1 MPSVDGK
8 KYLVF
13 LTDGEPQWN
22 EIYSDLTNPG
32 HYSASGWVDQNRL
45 GLINR
50 RSRTEIVSAMASRF
64 LSACKAARDN
74 GITVIT
80 IGYAMS
86 ATNAEY
92 MRQCASSP
100 DLFFNNVGA
109 GDIKPLFQKIASEVL
124 SAREN
129 IRLTD

>member
-1 MPSVDGK
+1 
-8 KYLVF
+8 
-13 LTDGEPQWN
+13 
-22 EIYSDLTNPG
+22 
-32 HYSASGWVDQNRL
+32 
-45 GLINR
+45 
-50 RSRTEIVSAMASRF
+50 MASRF